1 MLRSVGVMGKI
12 IVSIIHGLLSSLRTR
27 VDLQLEVMA
36 LRHQLEVLRNGH
48 RTRARLTRLDRAFW
62 VLLYRLWAGCL
73 DRVVMVKPETV
84 VGWHRLGF
92 RAFWSWKSRPRGR
105 GRPPIPTEIKNLIR
119 RIGRDNVLWGAPR
132 IHGEL
137 LKLGIEIS
145 QAAVSKYMM
154 RHPKPPSQ
162 TWQTFL
168 KNHLGGLASIDFF
181 VVPTATFRLLFVFI
195 VLQHRRRQ
203 ILHVGVTTNPT
214 SEWTSQQIREALPWD
229 TAPRYLIRDRD
240 AAYGGVFPS
249 RLKAM
254 GIIEVLSA
262 PRSPWQ
268 NAYAERVIG
277 SIRRECLNH
286 VIVLNEQHLRQL
298 LSSYLGYYHQSRT
311 HLSLGKD
318 CPELRPVQP
327 PDQGKVIAFPQ
338 VGGLHHRYERR
349 AA

>member
-1 MLRSVGVMGKI
+1 
-12 IVSIIHGLLSSLRTR
+12 LRTR

-73 DRVVMVKPETV
+73 DRVVIVKPGTV

-105 GRPPIPTEIKNLIR
+105 GRPSVPAEIKTLIR

-154 RHPKPPSQ
+154 RHPRLPSQ
-162 TWQTFL
+162 TWRTFL
-168 KNHLGGLASIDFF
+168 QNHLGCLASIDFF

-195 VLQHRRRQ
+195 VLQHQRRR
-203 ILHVGVTTNPT
+203 ILHFGVTTNPT
-214 SEWTSQQIREALPWD
+214 SEWTSQQIREAFPWN
-229 TAPRYLIRDRD
+229 TAPRYLIHDRD
-240 AAYGGVFPS
+240 ASYGGVFRS
-249 RLKAM
+249 RLKAI
-254 GIIEVLSA
+254 GIVEVLSA

-268 NAYAERVIG
+268 NAYVERVIG

-286 VIVLNEQHLRQL
+286 VIVLNKQHLRQL

-318 CPELRPVQP
+318 CPEPRPLQP
-327 PDQGKVIAFPQ
+327 PDRGKVIAFPQ
-338 VGGLHHRYERR
+338 VGGLYHRYERR

>member
-1 MLRSVGVMGKI
+1 
-12 IVSIIHGLLSSLRTR
+12 LRTR
-27 VDLQLEVMA
+27 FDLQLEVMA
-36 LRHQLEVLRNGH
+36 LRHQLEVLRNGR
-48 RTRARLTRLDRAFW
+48 RTRARLTRLDGAFW
-62 VLLYRLWAGCL
+62 VLLYRLWARCL
-73 DRVVMVKPETV
+73 DRVVIVKPETV

-105 GRPPIPTEIKNLIR
+105 GRPPVPAEIKNLIR

-154 RHPKPPSQ
+154 RHPRLPSE
-162 TWQTFL
+162 TWRTFL
-168 KNHLGGLASIDFF
+168 QNHLGCLASIDFF

-203 ILHVGVTTNPT
+203 ILHFGVTTNPT
-214 SEWTSQQIREALPWD
+214 SEWASQQIREAFPWN
-229 TAPRYLIRDRD
+229 TAPCYLIRDRD
-240 AAYGGVFPS
+240 ASYGGVFRS

-254 GIIEVLSA
+254 GIIEVLSV

-286 VIVLNEQHLRQL
+286 VIVLNKQHLRQL

-318 CPELRPVQP
+318 CPEPRPVQP
-327 PDQGKVIAFPQ
+327 TDQGKVIAFPQ